1 MSFDR
6 MIEKIV
12 ETQNPTVAG
21 LDPKLAYIPSYIL
34 DGAVAKYGKTLE
46 AAAAALLEYN
56 KGLIGGGIGVP
67 PLFGAA
73 RQCGKNATVA
83 VGFRLTACLT
93 ARWIRTSTLSAA
105 RRSLFH
111 MRSFTVRPMHS

>member
-34 DGAVAKYGKTLE
+34 DAPSQSMAKRWRLR
-46 AAAAALLEYN
+46 
-56 KGLIGGGIGVP
+56 P
-67 PLFGAA
+67 PHCSNTTRAS
-73 RQCGKNATVA
+73 
-83 VGFRLTACLT
+83 
-93 ARWIRTSTLSAA
+93 STRCAILS
-105 RRSLFH
+105 
-111 MRSFTVRPMHS
+111 RP

>member
-46 AAAAALLEYN
+46 AAAGQHCSNTTRAS
-56 KGLIGGGIGVP
+56 
-67 PLFGAA
+67 
-73 RQCGKNATVA
+73 
-83 VGFRLTACLT
+83 
-93 ARWIRTSTLSAA
+93 STRCAILS
-105 RRSLFH
+105 
-111 MRSFTVRPMHS
+111 RP

>member
-46 AAAAALLEYN
+46 AAAAALLE
-56 KGLIGGGIGVP
+56 
-67 PLFGAA
+67 
-73 RQCGKNATVA
+73 
-83 VGFRLTACLT
+83 
-93 ARWIRTSTLSAA
+93 
-105 RRSLFH
+105 
-111 MRSFTVRPMHS
+111 

>member
-34 DGAVAKYGKTLE
+34 TRRRKVWQNAGGCGRRTTRIQQGPHRRAVRYCPGRK
-46 AAAAALLEYN
+46 AA
-56 KGLIGGGIGVP
+56 GGV
-67 PLFGAA
+67 L
-73 RQCGKNATVA
+73 
-83 VGFRLTACLT
+83 
-93 ARWIRTSTLSAA
+93 
-105 RRSLFH
+105 
-111 MRSFTVRPMHS
+111 

>member
-46 AAAAALLEYN
+46 AAA
-56 KGLIGGGIGVP
+56 G
-67 PLFGAA
+67 
-73 RQCGKNATVA
+73 R
-83 VGFRLTACLT
+83 T
-93 ARWIRTSTLSAA
+93 ARIQQGPHRRAVRYCPGRKAA
-105 RRSLFH
+105 GGVL
-111 MRSFTVRPMHS
+111 